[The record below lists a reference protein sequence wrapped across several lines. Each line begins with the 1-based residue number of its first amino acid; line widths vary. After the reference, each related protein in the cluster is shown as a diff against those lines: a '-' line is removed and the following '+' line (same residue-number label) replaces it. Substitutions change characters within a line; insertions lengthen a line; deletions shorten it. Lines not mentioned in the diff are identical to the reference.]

1 MKDQL
6 ERKRVKE
13 LAALQRQREAEE
25 SAAAAAVC
33 DVALSDDDSDM
44 DSDSED
50 EEEKKARYLKAEAQR
65 YWGIIRR
72 DVQEKIR
79 IRKEKNPAGGTW
91 NNLRAQLRA
100 LTRGNNVRQEL
111 YEKYGVV
118 PKPGCKTLEDSMK
131 PTLSIDI
138 KEVVNRFQS
147 LQVRKLKVT
156 FA

>member
-25 SAAAAAVC
+25 SAAAAAAVC

-79 IRKEKNPAGGTW
+79 IRKEKNPAD
-91 NNLRAQLRA
+91 R
-100 LTRGNNVRQEL
+100 
-111 YEKYGVV
+111 KSVV
-118 PKPGCKTLEDSMK
+118 
-131 PTLSIDI
+131 
-138 KEVVNRFQS
+138 
-147 LQVRKLKVT
+147 
-156 FA
+156 

>member
-6 ERKRVKE
+6 ERKRAKE
-13 LAALQRQREAEE
+13 LLQLQKLREAEE
-25 SAAAAAVC
+25 SAAAYKQPEVEELS
-33 DVALSDDDSDM
+33 DDSDDDSD
-44 DSDSED
+44 D
-50 EEEKKARYLKAEAQR
+50 EESQERRAIKRKAAAQR

-91 NNLRAQLRA
+91 NALRSQLRA
-100 LTRGNNVRQEL
+100 LTRGDNVRQEL
-111 YEKYGVV
+111 YEKYGIV
-118 PKPGCKTLEDSMK
+118 PKAGFKTAEDSMK
-131 PTLSIDI
+131 PTLSINI

-156 FA
+156 FG

>member
-25 SAAAAAVC
+25 SAAAIC
-33 DVALSDDDSDM
+33 DVPSSDEDSDLE
-44 DSDSED
+44 SESGD
-50 EEEKKARYLKAEAQR
+50 EEEKKAKNLKLEAQR

-72 DVQEKIR
+72 SVQEKIR

-118 PKPGCKTLEDSMK
+118 PKPGCKTTEDTMK
-131 PTLSIDI
+131 PALSIDI
-138 KEVVNRFQS
+138 REVINRFQS